1 MCEEA
6 LASNL
11 NIDNVCDVLI
21 LADLHNAQQLKSVA
35 IDFTNRYV
43 SFYFSFNQVPDRLI

>member
-35 IDFTNRYV
+35 IDFTNRYA
-43 SFYFSFNQVPDRLI
+43 SSCFSFNQLHYRLI